1 MVLFSTLMLLHLDFV
16 LCLNKVQYL
25 RILCSRDQ
33 PGLSAVLTRQQKRT
47 QLGPLAK
54 AYLAFPLMETKA
66 VSETLFLEC
75 CMLIRQ

>member
-16 LCLNKVQYL
+16 LCLNEVQYL

-33 PGLSAVLTRQQKRT
+33 PGLSALVTRRQKHT

-54 AYLAFPLMETKA
+54 AYLAFPLDGNKGSLRNTI
-66 VSETLFLEC
+66 LC